1 MKNSPSC
8 LSHVVLKGPRLLFQ
22 LALTIIFLFFFGLPA
37 LQRYFAME
45 VMVVTTTRE
54 SGGKIAAPAI
64 SINARNPKTRLG
76 WKGDDRE
83 LDKLNID
90 KCLQANNTQT
100 CIENGTYSR
109 NEVFLDVLMGYKKL
123 LSLMNRK
130 KLWQKDITRV
140 TRGSIFTINFPY
152 PVGPDMFN
160 DRLIIE
166 FGDNLLYNIYMHD
179 SKYFVF
185 TSNNAY
191 FPVTKIPVYPNSTK
205 GHYYNFDLIEV
216 PQSTLLQCTPM

>member
-1 MKNSPSC
+1 M
-8 LSHVVLKGPRLLFQ
+8 LKGLRLLFQ
-22 LALTIIFLFFFGLPA
+22 LVLVLIFLFFFGLPA
-37 LQRYFAME
+37 FKQYLAME
-45 VMVVTTTRE
+45 VMVVKTMRE
-54 SGGKIAAPAI
+54 SGGKIVAPAI

-83 LDKLNID
+83 LDKLKID
-90 KCLQANNTQT
+90 KCLHSNLTQT

-109 NEVFLDVLMGYKKL
+109 NEVFLDVIMGYTKQ
-123 LSLMNRK
+123 LSLMHRT

>member
-1 MKNSPSC
+1 MNTSCTQKLKMKNFPLC

-37 LQRYFAME
+37 FKRYFAME
-45 VMVVTTTRE
+45 VMVVKTTRE
-54 SGGKIAAPAI
+54 SGGKIVAPAI

-83 LDKLNID
+83 LDKLKID
-90 KCLQANNTQT
+90 KCLQTNYTQA

-109 NEVFLDVLMGYKKL
+109 NEVFLDVIMGYTKR
-123 LSLMNRK
+123 LSLMNRT

-140 TRGSIFTINFPY
+140 TRGSFFTINFPF
-152 PVGPDMFN
+152 PVGPNMYN

-166 FGDNLLYNIYMHD
+166 FGDNLMYNIYIHD
-179 SKYFVF
+179 PMYFVF
-185 TSNNAY
+185 TSNSAY
-191 FPVTKIPVYPNSTK
+191 FPLTKISVYPNSTK
-205 GHYYNFDLIEV
+205 GHYYNFDMTEV
-216 PQSTLLQCTPM
+216 L